1 MSTFLNITC
10 MKFVKP
16 EKSFSDSSKLEPE
29 LEVDPCMQCS
39 GVSDDYERATITKSA
54 IRTVTVQHTLLL
66 SSLNAK
72 NWTRCILKFEQFECL
87 QEPGH
92 FNMETKDRNSKHL
105 AWVLIVRCC
114 VFHIPE
120 VRIVSIRFIT

>member
-39 GVSDDYERATITKSA
+39 DVSDDYERATITKYGNTNRYSSA
-54 IRTVTVQHTLLL
+54 HITFKQP
-66 SSLNAK
+66 
-72 NWTRCILKFEQFECL
+72 ECEEL
-87 QEPGH
+87 DKVHP
-92 FNMETKDRNSKHL
+92 
-105 AWVLIVRCC
+105 
-114 VFHIPE
+114 
-120 VRIVSIRFIT
+120 